1 MRVVSLLP
9 SATELC
15 YELGVEPV
23 AVSHECDYPARAREQ
38 PTVIHSRV
46 ETDGTS
52 QEINEEVTEALES
65 GGVYELDRE
74 RLAALEPDIILSQ
87 GTCEV
92 CAVDDSEVRSAVAEQ
107 DLDAKVVTT
116 DPHSLEDVLADIERL
131 AALEP
136 DIILSQGTCE
146 VCAVDDSEVR
156 SAVAEQDLDAEVV
169 TTDPHSLEDVLADIE
184 RLGGVLE
191 RPERAAEV
199 AAEYRN
205 RVARVERA
213 TPTDGPTTAVLDWLD
228 PAMVAGHWVPG
239 MVARVGGSYG
249 LAAPGERSRPR
260 EWSEIRAHD
269 PEVLVASPC
278 GFDLEQTVENLGELT
293 ARKGWAELTA
303 VEQGR
308 VYLVDGNQYINRPG
322 PRLVETLE
330 LLAGIVHPGGD
341 GTPDPADRSGVR
353 RLAAV
358 VDGVRDREQPA

>member
-65 GGVYELDRE
+65 GGVYELDR
-74 RLAALEPDIILSQ
+74 
-87 GTCEV
+87 
-92 CAVDDSEVRSAVAEQ
+92 
-107 DLDAKVVTT
+107 
-116 DPHSLEDVLADIERL
+116 ERL